1 MFQYQSQIQIELQV
15 MNKTTFF
22 TKIINSLQ
30 SSEMFDRPSKK
41 LPGKWQ
47 LFEYYIDE
55 VKKLKHVN
63 SEQLTS
69 KNQNCNIEF
78 TEDKQYFHNSSL
90 PVPLISDIENGSWS
104 ISKNF
109 ITLIN
114 PLNSTK
120 NVEFQFALEKGNLK
134 LLKKDEFGKIEF
146 FGFFRKLD

>member
-1 MFQYQSQIQIELQV
+1 MLQYQSQTQIELLV
-15 MNKTTFF
+15 MIKTIFF
-22 TKIINSLQ
+22 AKIINSLQ
-30 SSEMFDRPSKK
+30 SSEMFSRPSKK

-55 VKKLKHVN
+55 AKELKHVN

-69 KNQNCNIEF
+69 EKQNWSIEF
-78 TEDKQYFHNSSL
+78 TEDKQYSHNSKL
-90 PVPLISDIENGSWS
+90 PVPLISNIDNGSWS

-114 PLNSTK
+114 PLNFRK
-120 NVEFQFALEKGNLK
+120 NVEFQFAIEKGNLK
-134 LLKKDEFGKIEF
+134 LLKKDDFGKIEF